1 MVHIKTKE
9 GASLWIALL
18 ATAIVAVGMVI
29 QHIEWWITLCTSVGV
44 FVVVALAALFII
56 RKYVAYKLKPI
67 YSIVLSR
74 DVHTNEIFSE
84 LKDKRVENIGEELT
98 AWADTNDREIA
109 RLKEA
114 ECFRKQY
121 LGNVAHELKTP
132 IFNIQGYIS
141 TLLDG
146 GLEDELINR
155 KYLERAEKSIDR
167 LINIVND
174 LDTIS
179 KLESSMNKLNLE
191 RFDVVAL
198 AKEIAEQAEMEAD
211 RKEIRISVKGTDNL
225 PSPFWVLAD
234 KHYIGQVF
242 VNLIINSIRYGKE
255 GGLTRVHFRDML
267 DKILVEVEDNGSGI
281 GKEDLPRVF
290 ERFYRT
296 DKGRSR
302 EQGGTGLG
310 LAIVKHIV
318 EAHGERITVRS
329 EPGVGSTFSFTLPT
343 TGTIYS
349 SSSLSSSIS
358 AGNKYSASDVSRMAF
373 KPSRSAGSY
382 TIDYAAYGTSGQ
394 IATGKIVVMTNAG
407 TVAYHISANESQT
420 MQVSDFQSVYGS
432 GLSSVRFGTASDSRG
447 ALYKGSS
454 TSSGKVGSESY
465 YVSTGTTLLKNVT
478 FIAGSSTAKYSVVI
492 PFTAYG
498 SNGEANGNL
507 VIYVNDT
514 HSVYSTGATF
524 KSMAIADE
532 LAPESGASSA
542 YITITRV
549 TGGKLYTQYSKIN
562 SCTALA
568 AKDLGSTRFT
578 FSGSNSID
586 NLYVLPLAD
595 SKMSPAR
602 SSGRPTPSTSCTAT
616 ALSTA
621 SARRT
626 PTSSAPART

>member
-1 MVHIKTKE
+1 MVLIKTKE

-18 ATAIVAVGMVI
+18 AALIVAAVLVSFDVK
-29 QHIEWWITLCTSVGV
+29 WWIVLSAAVAV
-44 FVVVALAALFII
+44 FVLMALVALFII

-74 DVHTNEIFSE
+74 DVHTREIFSE

-109 RLKEA
+109 RLKET
-114 ECFRKQY
+114 ERFRKQY

-179 KLESSMNKLNLE
+179 KLESNMNRLE
-191 RFDVVAL
+191 MEKFDVVAL
-198 AKEIAEQAEMEAD
+198 AREIAEQAEMEAD
-211 RKEIRISVKGTDNL
+211 KKGIKITVKGADNL
-225 PSPFWVLAD
+225 PSPFWALAD

-255 GGLTRVHFRDML
+255 GGATRIRFRDML
-267 DKILVEVEDNGSGI
+267 DKILVEIEDNGSGI

-329 EPGVGSTFSFTLPT
+329 EVGAGSTFSFTL
-343 TGTIYS
+343 
-349 SSSLSSSIS
+349 
-358 AGNKYSASDVSRMAF
+358 K
-373 KPSRSAGSY
+373 
-382 TIDYAAYGTSGQ
+382 
-394 IATGKIVVMTNAG
+394 
-407 TVAYHISANESQT
+407 
-420 MQVSDFQSVYGS
+420 
-432 GLSSVRFGTASDSRG
+432 
-447 ALYKGSS
+447 
-454 TSSGKVGSESY
+454 KV
-465 YVSTGTTLLKNVT
+465 
-478 FIAGSSTAKYSVVI
+478 
-492 PFTAYG
+492 
-498 SNGEANGNL
+498 NL
-507 VIYVNDT
+507 QDI
-514 HSVYSTGATF
+514 
-524 KSMAIADE
+524 K
-532 LAPESGASSA
+532 
-542 YITITRV
+542 
-549 TGGKLYTQYSKIN
+549 
-562 SCTALA
+562 
-568 AKDLGSTRFT
+568 
-578 FSGSNSID
+578 
-586 NLYVLPLAD
+586 
-595 SKMSPAR
+595 
-602 SSGRPTPSTSCTAT
+602 
-616 ALSTA
+616 
-621 SARRT
+621 
-626 PTSSAPART
+626 

>member
-18 ATAIVAVGMVI
+18 AAVIVAVGMTLLDVV
-29 QHIEWWITLCTSVGV
+29 WWITLCTSVGV

-191 RFDVVAL
+191 KFDVVAL

-211 RKEIRISVKGTDNL
+211 RKGIKITVKGAENL
-225 PSPFWVLAD
+225 PSPFWVMAD

-242 VNLIINSIRYGKE
+242 VNLIINSVRYGKE
-255 GGLTRVHFRDML
+255 GGMTRIHFRDML

-329 EPGVGSTFSFTLPT
+329 EPGVGSTFSFTLKKVNLQEMNEE
-343 TGTIYS
+343 S
-349 SSSLSSSIS
+349 ES
-358 AGNKYSASDVSRMAF
+358 AGDEVRLKVR
-373 KPSRSAGSY
+373 
-382 TIDYAAYGTSGQ
+382 
-394 IATGKIVVMTNAG
+394 
-407 TVAYHISANESQT
+407 
-420 MQVSDFQSVYGS
+420 
-432 GLSSVRFGTASDSRG
+432 GLVRNPDR
-447 ALYKGSS
+447 K
-454 TSSGKVGSESY
+454 
-465 YVSTGTTLLKNVT
+465 
-478 FIAGSSTAKYSVVI
+478 
-492 PFTAYG
+492 
-498 SNGEANGNL
+498 
-507 VIYVNDT
+507 
-514 HSVYSTGATF
+514 
-524 KSMAIADE
+524 
-532 LAPESGASSA
+532 
-542 YITITRV
+542 
-549 TGGKLYTQYSKIN
+549 
-562 SCTALA
+562 
-568 AKDLGSTRFT
+568 
-578 FSGSNSID
+578 
-586 NLYVLPLAD
+586 
-595 SKMSPAR
+595 
-602 SSGRPTPSTSCTAT
+602 SGRYFERYSG
-616 ALSTA
+616 
-621 SARRT
+621 
-626 PTSSAPART
+626 

>member
-1 MVHIKTKE
+1 MVLIKTKE

-18 ATAIVAVGMVI
+18 AALIVAAVLVSFDVK
-29 QHIEWWITLCTSVGV
+29 WWIVLSAAVGV
-44 FVVVALAALFII
+44 FVLMALVALFII

-74 DVHTNEIFSE
+74 DVHTREIFSE

-109 RLKEA
+109 RLKET
-114 ECFRKQY
+114 ERFRKQY

-179 KLESSMNKLNLE
+179 KLESNMNRLE
-191 RFDVVAL
+191 MEKFDVVAL
-198 AKEIAEQAEMEAD
+198 AREIAEQAEMEAD
-211 RKEIRISVKGTDNL
+211 KKGIRITVKGADNL

-255 GGLTRVHFRDML
+255 GGATRIRFRDML
-267 DKILVEVEDNGSGI
+267 DKILIEIEDNGSGI

-329 EPGVGSTFSFTLPT
+329 EVGAGSTFSFTL
-343 TGTIYS
+343 
-349 SSSLSSSIS
+349 
-358 AGNKYSASDVSRMAF
+358 K
-373 KPSRSAGSY
+373 
-382 TIDYAAYGTSGQ
+382 
-394 IATGKIVVMTNAG
+394 
-407 TVAYHISANESQT
+407 
-420 MQVSDFQSVYGS
+420 
-432 GLSSVRFGTASDSRG
+432 
-447 ALYKGSS
+447 
-454 TSSGKVGSESY
+454 KV
-465 YVSTGTTLLKNVT
+465 
-478 FIAGSSTAKYSVVI
+478 
-492 PFTAYG
+492 
-498 SNGEANGNL
+498 NL
-507 VIYVNDT
+507 QDI
-514 HSVYSTGATF
+514 
-524 KSMAIADE
+524 K
-532 LAPESGASSA
+532 
-542 YITITRV
+542 
-549 TGGKLYTQYSKIN
+549 
-562 SCTALA
+562 
-568 AKDLGSTRFT
+568 
-578 FSGSNSID
+578 
-586 NLYVLPLAD
+586 
-595 SKMSPAR
+595 
-602 SSGRPTPSTSCTAT
+602 
-616 ALSTA
+616 
-621 SARRT
+621 
-626 PTSSAPART
+626 

>member
-29 QHIEWWITLCTSVGV
+29 QHIEWWIMLCTSVGV

-84 LKDKRVENIGEELT
+84 LK
-98 AWADTNDREIA
+98 
-109 RLKEA
+109 
-114 ECFRKQY
+114 
-121 LGNVAHELKTP
+121 TP
-132 IFNIQGYIS
+132 IVNIQGYIS

-255 GGLTRVHFRDML
+255 GGQTRIRFRDML
-267 DKILVEVEDNGSGI
+267 DKILIEVEDNGSGI
-281 GKEDLPRVF
+281 AKEDLPRVF

-329 EPGVGSTFSFTLPT
+329 ELGVGSTFSFTL
-343 TGTIYS
+343 
-349 SSSLSSSIS
+349 
-358 AGNKYSASDVSRMAF
+358 K
-373 KPSRSAGSY
+373 
-382 TIDYAAYGTSGQ
+382 
-394 IATGKIVVMTNAG
+394 
-407 TVAYHISANESQT
+407 
-420 MQVSDFQSVYGS
+420 
-432 GLSSVRFGTASDSRG
+432 
-447 ALYKGSS
+447 
-454 TSSGKVGSESY
+454 KV
-465 YVSTGTTLLKNVT
+465 
-478 FIAGSSTAKYSVVI
+478 
-492 PFTAYG
+492 
-498 SNGEANGNL
+498 NL
-507 VIYVNDT
+507 QEM
-514 HSVYSTGATF
+514 
-524 KSMAIADE
+524 K
-532 LAPESGASSA
+532 
-542 YITITRV
+542 
-549 TGGKLYTQYSKIN
+549 
-562 SCTALA
+562 
-568 AKDLGSTRFT
+568 
-578 FSGSNSID
+578 
-586 NLYVLPLAD
+586 
-595 SKMSPAR
+595 
-602 SSGRPTPSTSCTAT
+602 
-616 ALSTA
+616 
-621 SARRT
+621 
-626 PTSSAPART
+626 

>member
-1 MVHIKTKE
+1 MVYIKTKE
-9 GASLWIALL
+9 GASMWIALL
-18 ATAIVAVGMVI
+18 AALIVAAGMI
-29 QHIEWWITLCTSVGV
+29 FLEIKWWITLCTAAAVL
-44 FVVVALAALFII
+44 VVVALAALFII

-74 DVHTNEIFSE
+74 NVHTSEIFSE

-98 AWADTNDREIA
+98 AWADTNDKEIA

-179 KLESSMNKLNLE
+179 KLESSMNRLDMEK
-191 RFDVVAL
+191 FDVVAL

-211 RKEIRISVKGTDNL
+211 KKHIKITVKGSDNL
-225 PSPFWVLAD
+225 PSPFWVQAD

-255 GGLTRVHFRDML
+255 GGQTRIHFRDML
-267 DKILVEVEDNGSGI
+267 DRILVEVEDNGLGI
-281 GKEDLPRVF
+281 GKEELPRVF

-329 EPGVGSTFSFTLPT
+329 EPGAGSTFSFTL
-343 TGTIYS
+343 
-349 SSSLSSSIS
+349 
-358 AGNKYSASDVSRMAF
+358 R
-373 KPSRSAGSY
+373 
-382 TIDYAAYGTSGQ
+382 
-394 IATGKIVVMTNAG
+394 
-407 TVAYHISANESQT
+407 
-420 MQVSDFQSVYGS
+420 
-432 GLSSVRFGTASDSRG
+432 
-447 ALYKGSS
+447 
-454 TSSGKVGSESY
+454 KV
-465 YVSTGTTLLKNVT
+465 
-478 FIAGSSTAKYSVVI
+478 
-492 PFTAYG
+492 
-498 SNGEANGNL
+498 NL
-507 VIYVNDT
+507 QDI
-514 HSVYSTGATF
+514 
-524 KSMAIADE
+524 K
-532 LAPESGASSA
+532 
-542 YITITRV
+542 
-549 TGGKLYTQYSKIN
+549 
-562 SCTALA
+562 
-568 AKDLGSTRFT
+568 
-578 FSGSNSID
+578 
-586 NLYVLPLAD
+586 
-595 SKMSPAR
+595 
-602 SSGRPTPSTSCTAT
+602 
-616 ALSTA
+616 
-621 SARRT
+621 
-626 PTSSAPART
+626 